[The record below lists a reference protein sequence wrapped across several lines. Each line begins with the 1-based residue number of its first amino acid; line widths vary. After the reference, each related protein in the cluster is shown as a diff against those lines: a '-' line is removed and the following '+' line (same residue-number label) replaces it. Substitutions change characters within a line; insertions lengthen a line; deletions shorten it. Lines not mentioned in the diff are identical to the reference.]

1 MLHCDCDRPAAESNF
16 PSCCKQHG
24 TVCCNK
30 GLNCQLCNVTNLT
43 VLSNVFM
50 QANSTAVA
58 HISTAA
64 PSTRAATASYRA
76 TPTCTATQLQP
87 QAKTNSSSC
96 LIQRDSSPSQPQE
109 SNSPFPSCYA
119 NSRSNSNHSN
129 SPSPSQYL
137 PSQPSPS
144 PSKSPSMSPCPRQHP
159 YLMFQPAAQY
169 PSPGERPRAGTTHSL
184 RRAPSVEAE
193 SPAESQVSP
202 CAAGSFQST
211 CGL

>member
-1 MLHCDCDRPAAESNF
+1 
-16 PSCCKQHG
+16 
-24 TVCCNK
+24 
-30 GLNCQLCNVTNLT
+30 
-43 VLSNVFM
+43 M

-64 PSTRAATASYRA
+64 PSTRAATASYPP
-76 TPTCTATQLQP
+76 TPTCTAAQLQP
-87 QAKTNSSSC
+87 HAKTNSSSC
-96 LIQRDSSPSQPQE
+96 LILRDSSPSQPQE

-129 SPSPSQYL
+129 SPSPSQFL

-144 PSKSPSMSPCPRQHP
+144 PSKSPSMSPSVSPCPRQHP
-159 YLMFQPAAQY
+159 YLTFQPAAQY
-169 PSPGERPRAGTTHSL
+169 PSPGERPRTGVKHSL
-184 RRAPSVEAE
+184 RRVPSVEAE

-202 CAAGSFQST
+202 CADCSFQST